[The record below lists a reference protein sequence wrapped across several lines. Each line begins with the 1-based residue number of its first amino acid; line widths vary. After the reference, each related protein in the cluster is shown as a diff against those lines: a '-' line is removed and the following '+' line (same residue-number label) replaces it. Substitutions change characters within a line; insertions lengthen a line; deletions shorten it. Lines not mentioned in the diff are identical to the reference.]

1 MRKAISNRKLYP
13 ALAAGILL
21 ALASGAALKVIHA
34 SFQDEQPVEATV
46 PADDASI
53 TGEASVT
60 DGASATQEP
69 LIPFESGPFVQAAPS
84 FRLADPALLRSTS
97 PQARADT
104 VVAGRSDPFAP
115 IVRPTAVPSRPQPTP
130 AEVTALPTPASP
142 AQVLPVVP
150 VTSTRGLPPLP
161 SLPTPMVPGTLPQM
175 GQEVAVAPTATPV
188 IQNPVDQIAVTG
200 VAQIGNTVSV
210 IVRESGSG
218 SSRHVKQGDLLAG
231 GQVRVKSI
239 DTSAAEPVV
248 VLTYNG
254 QDFTRTV
261 GSAALIGSL

>member
-46 PADDASI
+46 PVDDASK
-53 TGEASVT
+53 TGEASST
-60 DGASATQEP
+60 DDASATQEP

-115 IVRPTAVPSRPQPTP
+115 IVRPTAVPSRPQPVP
-130 AEVTALPTPASP
+130 AEVTALPTSASP
-142 AQVLPVVP
+142 APVLPVVP

-161 SLPTPMVPGTLPQM
+161 SLPVPDSLPQM
-175 GQEVAVAPTATPV
+175 GQEVAVASTTAPV
-188 IQNPVDQIAVTG
+188 IQNPVDQISVTG
-200 VAQIGNTVSV
+200 VAQIGNTISV

-218 SSRHVKQGDLLAG
+218 SSRHVRQGDLLAG